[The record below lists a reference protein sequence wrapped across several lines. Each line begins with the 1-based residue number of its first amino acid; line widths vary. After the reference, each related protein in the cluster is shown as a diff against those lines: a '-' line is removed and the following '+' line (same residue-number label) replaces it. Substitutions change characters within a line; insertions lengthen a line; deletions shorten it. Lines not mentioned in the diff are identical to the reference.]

1 MSAVEINEADTMSSG
16 ESGQIFKDLTWTQR
30 MQGFLVLLSMA
41 LFTTL
46 MSWFALGMS
55 SYWKYSVLSTLGS
68 FLSMLST
75 IVLMGPSTQ
84 LAYMFDEYRFNAS
97 VMYIGS
103 LFLAFFVAIIFQSVL
118 LCILCGII
126 QYMALIWYSL
136 SYVPYGRET
145 LVNIVFRR

>member
-1 MSAVEINEADTMSSG
+1 MSAVEINEADSMSSN
-16 ESGQIFKDLTWTQR
+16 ENGQLFKELTWTQR
-30 MQGFLVLLSMA
+30 MQGFLLLLSMA

-46 MSWFALGMS
+46 MSWCALGMA
-55 SYWKYSVLSTLGS
+55 SYWKYSVLTSLGS
-68 FLSMLST
+68 ILSTLST

-84 LAYMFDEYRFNAS
+84 LAYMFDEYRFNAT

-103 LFLAFFVAIIFQSVL
+103 LFLAFFVAIIFQSL
-118 LCILCGII
+118 PLCILCGVI
-126 QYMALIWYSL
+126 QYMALVWYSL

>member
-1 MSAVEINEADTMSSG
+1 MSAVEINEADNLSSND
-16 ESGQIFKDLTWTQR
+16 SGQCMKDLTWTQR

-46 MSWFALGMS
+46 MSWFALGMGN
-55 SYWKYSVLSTLGS
+55 YWKYSALSSLGS
-68 FLSMLST
+68 ILSMLST
-75 IVLMGPSTQ
+75 IIVMGPSAQ

-97 VMYIGS
+97 VLYIGS
-103 LFLAFFVAIIFQSVL
+103 LFIAFFVAIIFHSVL
-118 LCILCGII
+118 LCVLCGLL
-126 QYMALIWYSL
+126 QYAALVWYSL